1 MVVVGVQEENRRA
14 DMTNVEVRLELKV
27 DPIEGLHEYQLEVR
41 RPPEWLCEFV
51 LSNLLNVSWKVMS
64 GRERPRR
71 RVEFYQEKRTNS
83 IKLKDDIDQGW
94 VEKQTGG

>member
-51 LSNLLNVSWKVMS
+51 LSNLLNVSWKVML
-64 GRERPRR
+64 GRERLRR
-71 RVEFYQEKRTNS
+71 RVEFLPRKEN
-83 IKLKDDIDQGW
+83 KLNK
-94 VEKQTGG
+94 VERRY